1 MSRQPLSKKN
11 MLTKRY
17 QKWKQNKKTKSEK
30 REKRGEL
37 IKQSAFY
44 VVHNEKL

>member
-17 QKWKQNKKTKSEK
+17 QKWKQNKK
-30 REKRGEL
+30 RENRGEL